1 MRALVTGA
9 TGIVGNN
16 LVRELLDNDYEVR
29 VLVRPASDTTS
40 LRRLPVE
47 CWRGDIL
54 DIQSLVGVADKCSF
68 VFHAAAL
75 FAYSG
80 FTQEELDEI
89 AVDGTRNIITA
100 TAHSDAERVVVT
112 SSTVT
117 LGSATRPVVHDERNS
132 FEDRYPPSYTLSKVL
147 QEKAA
152 FEIARELGL
161 DLVVVCPGLTVG
173 PFDYRLS
180 PSNATIVNYL
190 NDPMRF
196 TFPGGCNIVSA
207 RDVAAG
213 HVIAALHGVAGSRYV
228 VGGENLHWRDV
239 HRMISALAGT
249 FGPTYTLNNTSTY
262 LAGAAAEM
270 SARIMGKRPSV
281 TRDEATMACRYYWY
295 SSDALTRLGY
305 SATPCEGALAEALA
319 WLIHRSYLSES
330 VVDRLEPDD
339 RVRKHLQGLRG
350 VAA

>member
-29 VLVRPASDTTS
+29 VLVRPVSDTTP

-47 CWRGDIL
+47 CWPGDIL
-54 DIQSLVGVADKCSF
+54 DYQSLVGVADKCSL

-80 FTQEELDEI
+80 FTQGELDEI
-89 AVDGTRNIITA
+89 AVNGTRNVITA
-100 TAHSDAERVVVT
+100 AAHAGVDRVVVT

-117 LGSATRPVVHDERNS
+117 LGSATSAVVRNERS
-132 FEDRYPPSYTLSKVL
+132 TFEDRYPPSYTLSKVR
-147 QEKAA
+147 QEKVA
-152 FEIARELGL
+152 FEFSRELGL

-173 PFDYRLS
+173 PFDYRLG

-213 HVIAALHGVAGSRYV
+213 HVIAALQGVAGSRYV

-262 LAGAAAEM
+262 LAAAAAEM

-281 TRDEATMACRYYWY
+281 TRDEAAMACRYYWY

-305 SATPCEGALAEALA
+305 SATPCEDALAEALA

-339 RVRKHLQGLRG
+339 RVRKHLQELRG
-350 VAA
+350 VTT

>member
-16 LVRELLDNDYEVR
+16 LVRALLDDGYEVR
-29 VLVRPASDTTS
+29 VLVRPASDNTS

-47 CWRGDIL
+47 HWPGDIL
-54 DIQSLVGVADKCSF
+54 DHHTLVGVADKCSF

-80 FTQEELDEI
+80 FTQDELDRI
-89 AVDGTRNIITA
+89 AIDGTRNVITA
-100 TAHSDAERVVVT
+100 AAHANAERIVVT

-117 LGSATRPVVHDERNS
+117 LGSATTPTVRDERDT
-132 FEDRYPPSYTLSKVL
+132 FEDKYPSSYTLSKVR

-152 FEIARELGL
+152 FETCRELGL
-161 DLVVVCPGLTVG
+161 ELVVVCPGLTVG
-173 PFDYRLS
+173 SFDYRLS
-180 PSNATIVNYL
+180 PSNASIVNYL

-213 HVIAALHGVAGSRYV
+213 HIVAARRGVAGERYV

-239 HRMISALAGT
+239 HRMISALGGT

-281 TRDEATMACRYYWY
+281 TRDEATMACHYYWY
-295 SSDALTRLGY
+295 SSDAISRLGY
-305 SATPCEGALAEALA
+305 AATPCEDALADALA

-330 VVDRLEPDD
+330 VVDRLTPDD
-339 RVRKHLQGLRG
+339 RVREHLQALRG

>member
-1 MRALVTGA
+1 MKALVTGA

-16 LVRELLDNDYEVR
+16 LVRELLDNNYEVR

-40 LRRLPVE
+40 LRQLPVE
-47 CWRGDIL
+47 CWPGDVL
-54 DIQSLVGVADKCSF
+54 DHKSLVGVADKCAF

-75 FAYSG
+75 FAYTG
-80 FTQEELDEI
+80 FTQDELDDI
-89 AVDGTRNIITA
+89 AVNGTRNVITA
-100 TAHSDAERVVVT
+100 AAHAGAERVVVT

-117 LGSATRPVVHDERNS
+117 LGSTTQPVVQDERNI
-132 FEDRYPPSYTLSKVL
+132 FEDRYPPRYTLSKVR

-152 FEIARELGL
+152 FEIAREIGL

-173 PFDYRLS
+173 SFDFRLS
-180 PSNATIVNYL
+180 PSNASIVNYL

-196 TFPGGCNIVSA
+196 TFPGGCNIVAA

-213 HVIAALHGVAGSRYV
+213 HVIAALHGVAGNRYV

-239 HRMISALAGT
+239 HRTISALAGT

-262 LAGAAAEM
+262 LAGATAEM

-295 SSDALTRLGY
+295 SSDAITRLGY
-305 SATPCEGALAEALA
+305 AATPCEDALADALA

-330 VVDRLEPDD
+330 VVDRLKPDD
-339 RVRKHLQGLRG
+339 RVRSRLQELRG

>member
-1 MRALVTGA
+1 MRALVTGS

-16 LVRELLDNDYEVR
+16 LVRALLCEGYDVR
-29 VLVRPASDTTS
+29 VLIRPASDTTS
-40 LRRLPVE
+40 LRTLPVE
-47 CWRGDIL
+47 YWRGDIL
-54 DIQSLVGVADKCSF
+54 DHQSLVGVADECSF

-80 FTQEELDEI
+80 FSQDELEET
-89 AVDGTRNIITA
+89 AVNGTRNVITA
-100 TAHSDAERVVVT
+100 AAHANAERIVVT

-117 LGSATRPVVHDERNS
+117 LGSGTTPAIRDERS
-132 FEDRYPPSYTLSKVL
+132 TFEDKYPSAYTLSKIR
-147 QEKAA
+147 QERAA
-152 FEIARELGL
+152 FEVSRELGL
-161 DLVVVCPGLTVG
+161 ELVVVCPGLTIG
-173 PFDYRLS
+173 SFDYRLS
-180 PSNATIVNYL
+180 PSNASIVNYL

-213 HVIAALHGVAGSRYV
+213 HIIAALHGVAGERYV

-239 HRMISALAGT
+239 HRMISALGGT

-262 LAGAAAEM
+262 LAGAAAEL

-295 SSDALTRLGY
+295 SSDAISRLGY
-305 SATPCEGALAEALA
+305 SATPCEEALADALA
-319 WLIHRSYLSES
+319 WLVHRSYLSES
-330 VVDRLEPDD
+330 VIDRLEPDD
-339 RVRKHLQGLRG
+339 RVRKQLQLLRG

>member
-16 LVRELLDNDYEVR
+16 LVRALLDDGYDVR
-29 VLVRPASDTTS
+29 VLVRSNSDTTS

-47 CWRGDIL
+47 YWTGDVL
-54 DIQSLVGVADKCSF
+54 DHQSLVGVADGCSL
-68 VFHAAAL
+68 VFHAAAV

-80 FTQEELDEI
+80 FTQDELDET
-89 AVDGTRNIITA
+89 AVSGTRNVLTA
-100 TAHSDAERVVVT
+100 AAHGGAERVVVT

-117 LGSATRPVVHDERNS
+117 LGSGTTPDVHDES
-132 FEDRYPPSYTLSKVL
+132 DTIEEKYPSSYTLSKVR
-147 QEKAA
+147 QESAA
-152 FEIARELGL
+152 FEISRDLGL
-161 DLVVVCPGLTVG
+161 ELVVVCPGLTVG
-173 PFDYRLS
+173 SFDYRLS
-180 PSNATIVNYL
+180 PSNASIVNYL

-213 HVIAALHGVAGSRYV
+213 HIIAALHGVAGERYV

-239 HRMISALAGT
+239 HGLVSALGGT

-262 LAGAAAEM
+262 LAAAAAET
-270 SARIMGKRPSV
+270 SARVMGKRPSV
-281 TRDEATMACRYYWY
+281 TRDEAIMACRYYWY
-295 SSDALTRLGY
+295 SSDAISRLGY
-305 SATPCEGALAEALA
+305 APRSSEDALAEALA
-319 WLIHRSYLSES
+319 WLIHRAYLSES
-330 VVDRLEPDD
+330 VVDRLEPDH
-339 RVRKHLQGLRG
+339 RVKEHLRSYRG